1 MAERYPHPVSR
12 NTTRKRLVSLW
23 RWCRDAHY
31 LPRDAKT
38 EAEFTGQAQEANLEI
53 GIIDHGTFA
62 RLLHYFRQHHPEY
75 LAPLAI
81 AGFAGLRRSEI
92 HAQLWEDVD
101 LATLHIRVTVAKRNT
116 PAKRLVEIAPAAR
129 EWLMLV
135 PERTGRVCPNASIDR
150 IRNIARTAKD
160 AGDNALF
167 PPIPDNAFRHSF
179 ISHRVAAT
187 GDIPRTSLE
196 AGNSVKIVNQHYRQ
210 LVKRQDGE
218 AWFAIR
224 PGDDALAPVVP
235 MKEASA

>member
-1 MAERYPHPVSR
+1 
-12 NTTRKRLVSLW
+12 
-23 RWCRDAHY
+23 
-31 LPRDAKT
+31 
-38 EAEFTGQAQEANLEI
+38 
-53 GIIDHGTFA
+53 
-62 RLLHYFRQHHPEY
+62 
-75 LAPLAI
+75 
-81 AGFAGLRRSEI
+81 
-92 HAQLWEDVD
+92 
-101 LATLHIRVTVAKRNT
+101 
-116 PAKRLVEIAPAAR
+116 VEIAPAAR